1 MPLCYWLDRFLVS
14 SLSNPQCW
22 TIDGPWQL
30 SWSKFQ
36 LTQWSAN
43 LLGLLFGID
52 PNNPL
57 KMSVSEKGGS
67 YYPNMA
73 ICREFTIIYHNL
85 PFNYRKN
92 PDLTRWIW
100 GYAATT
106 GLPHRHFRKVLE
118 ELLVSWC
125 RLVHRDHGDFETW
138 RHGSK
143 WVKRCQEPLY
153 SFGKCW

>member
-57 KMSVSEKGGS
+57 KMSVSDKGG
-67 YYPNMA
+67 PTTPTWQFA
-73 ICREFTIIYHNL
+73 ENL
-85 PFNYRKN
+85 P
-92 PDLTRWIW
+92 
-100 GYAATT
+100 
-106 GLPHRHFRKVLE
+106 
-118 ELLVSWC
+118 
-125 RLVHRDHGDFETW
+125 
-138 RHGSK
+138 
-143 WVKRCQEPLY
+143 
-153 SFGKCW
+153 